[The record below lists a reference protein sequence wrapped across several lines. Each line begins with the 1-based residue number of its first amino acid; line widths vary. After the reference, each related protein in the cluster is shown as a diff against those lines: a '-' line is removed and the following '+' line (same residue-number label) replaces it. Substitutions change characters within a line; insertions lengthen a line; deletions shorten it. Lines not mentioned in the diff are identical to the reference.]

1 MSINSKVLKHDVKN
15 DFMMIELEGDI
26 TENADFK
33 NAFPVNITKN
43 LMIVCKNIKKI
54 NSTGVK
60 KWFTFFEDLCKK
72 EHVLIFKALS
82 PLLVEQKNQI
92 SNFLADGELY
102 TIMIPFQ
109 CKDPKCSKEFYIEAD
124 LESIAPL
131 INFEDQTFNATP
143 ECPFCKGTNTEFGD
157 FVDEY
162 FSFLNHRKSLKKVA

>member
-1 MSINSKVLKHDVKN
+1 MSIISKVLEHDVKN
-15 DFMMIELEGDI
+15 DYMMIEIEGDI
-26 TENADFK
+26 TENADFS
-33 NAFPVNITKN
+33 NSLPVNLTKN

-60 KWFTFFEDLCKK
+60 KWFNFFDGLCKK
-72 EHVLIFKALS
+72 NHVLIFKALS

-109 CKDPKCSKEFYIEAD
+109 CKESKCSKEFYIESD
-124 LESIAPL
+124 LEAITPL
-131 INFEDQTFNATP
+131 INFEDQTFNASP
-143 ECPFCKGTNTEFGD
+143 ECPFCKGSNTEFGD

-162 FSFLNHRKSLKKVA
+162 FSFLKHKKQIKKVA